1 MTLCF
6 EYAQRD
12 FRHLTAQETIR
23 ADQDRQRRYPVTEN
37 KIPIATD
44 SAAELHELIGDDA
57 TATFESDP
65 NFVDSNPTADASSDH
80 LTLRD
85 TDDMEDSEEEDEEA
99 DEEDDGEEDEDGED
113 EEDEDEEDDD
123 DDDDVDF
130 DDEEDDDEAE
140 VLRTAEPVDV
150 HGPGK
155 HSRIEIERELEEVEE
170 ETGEDVIES
179 PEDEDEEEEEGEERR
194 HADRAID
201 EALRMSGAVTKRSGI
216 AGPALRV

>member
-1 MTLCF
+1 V
-6 EYAQRD
+6 A
-12 FRHLTAQETIR
+12 
-23 ADQDRQRRYPVTEN
+23 EN
-37 KIPIATD
+37 KIPVATD
-44 SAAELHELIGDDA
+44 SAAELNELIGDDA

-99 DEEDDGEEDEDGED
+99 DEEDDGEEDEEEDGED

-130 DDEEDDDEAE
+130 DDEEDDDGEE

-155 HSRIEIERELEEVEE
+155 HSRIEIERELEEMEE
-170 ETGEDVIES
+170 ETGEDVIEA
-179 PEDEDEEEEEGEERR
+179 PEDEEEEEGEERR

-201 EALRMSGAVTKRSGI
+201 EALRMSATMRGGGTVGT
-216 AGPALRV
+216 ALRVW